1 MQENSFARLRVVD
14 IGRAGAFLDWG
25 QPKDLFLPA
34 EEQDREISVGEVLVV
49 FLHTDFTGRP
59 AASMRLENFVEPVGN
74 FRNTQRF
81 RLWIVEETA
90 LGFRAL
96 MDERWLG
103 VLYHSEVFRPLRSG
117 DEVTGYLK
125 KVREDGK
132 VDLILQPP
140 GIQGR
145 DDVGRKIL
153 EKLEASGGFLA
164 LTEKSAPDEIYHHF
178 GVSKKQ
184 FKIALGGIY
193 KQKLVTL
200 EADGIRLLGDEPGG
214 PRFSGGRV

>member
-25 QPKDLFLPA
+25 QPKDLFLPL
-34 EEQDREISVGEVLVV
+34 EEQTREIFVGEVLVV
-49 FLHTDFTGRP
+49 FLHLDFTGRP
-59 AASMRLENFVEPVGN
+59 AASMRLENYVEPPAR
-74 FRNTQRF
+74 FRSTQRF

-90 LGFRAL
+90 LGFIAL

-103 VLYHSEVFRPLRSG
+103 VLYHSEIFRPLRSG

-125 KVREDGK
+125 KVRDDGK
-132 VDLILQPP
+132 IDLILQPP

-145 DDVGRKIL
+145 DDVGRQIL
-153 EKLEASGGFLA
+153 ARLEASGGFLA
-164 LTEKSAPDEIYHHF
+164 LTEKSDPELIYGHF

-184 FKIALGGIY
+184 FKIALGGLYRQRLIR
-193 KQKLVTL
+193 LD
-200 EADGIRLLGDEPGG
+200 EDGIRLNPA
-214 PRFSGGRV
+214 

>member
-1 MQENSFARLRVVD
+1 MTLEENTFARLRVVD
-14 IGRAGAFLDWG
+14 IGRQGAFLDWG

-34 EEQDREISVGEVLVV
+34 EEQTREIFVGEVLVV

-59 AASMRLENFVEPVGN
+59 AASMRLENFVEPIPTS
-74 FRNTQRF
+74 FRNAQRF
-81 RLWIVEETA
+81 RLWILEETA
-90 LGFRAL
+90 LGFKVL

-103 VLYHSEVFRPLRSG
+103 VLYHSEIFKPLRCG

-132 VDLILQPP
+132 VDLMLQPP

-145 DDVGRKIL
+145 DDVGRQIL
-153 EKLEASGGFLA
+153 EKLEAQGGFLK
-164 LTEKSAPDEIYHHF
+164 LTEKSDPELIYRHF

-184 FKIALGGIY
+184 FKMALGGLY
-193 KQKLVTL
+193 RQRLVDL
-200 EADGIRLLGDEPGG
+200 EADGIRLLK
-214 PRFSGGRV
+214 S

>member
-1 MQENSFARLRVVD
+1 LTLEENTFARLRVVD
-14 IGRAGAFLDWG
+14 IGRQGAFLDWG

-34 EEQDREISVGEVLVV
+34 EEQTREIFVGEVLVV

-59 AASMRLENFVEPVGN
+59 AASMRLENFVEPIPAS
-74 FRNTQRF
+74 FRNAQRF
-81 RLWIVEETA
+81 RLWILEETA
-90 LGFRAL
+90 LGFKVL

-103 VLYHSEVFRPLRSG
+103 VLYHSEIFKPLRCG

-132 VDLILQPP
+132 VDLMLQPP

-145 DDVGRKIL
+145 DDVGRQIL
-153 EKLEASGGFLA
+153 EKLEAEGGFLR
-164 LTEKSAPDEIYHHF
+164 LTEKSDPELIYRHF

-184 FKIALGGIY
+184 FKMALGGLY
-193 KQKLVTL
+193 RQRLVDL
-200 EADGIRLLGDEPGG
+200 EADGIRLLKG
-214 PRFSGGRV
+214 

>member
-1 MQENSFARLRVVD
+1 MLLRPRSLSRSLEENTFARLRVVD

-25 QPKDLFLPA
+25 QPKDLFLPV
-34 EEQDREISVGEVLVV
+34 EEQTREIFVGEVLVV

-59 AASMRLENFVEPVGN
+59 AASMRLENFVEPPAK
-74 FRNTQRF
+74 FRNSQRF

-90 LGFRAL
+90 LGFIAL

-132 VDLILQPP
+132 LDLILQPP

-164 LTEKSAPDEIYHHF
+164 LTEKSDPDLIYHHF

-184 FKIALGGIY
+184 FKMALGGIY
-193 KQKLVTL
+193 KQKLVAL
-200 EADGIRLLGDEPGG
+200 EADGIRLIRD
-214 PRFSGGRV
+214 

>member
-34 EEQDREISVGEVLVV
+34 EEQTREIFVGEVLVV
-49 FLHTDFTGRP
+49 FLHMDFTGRP
-59 AASMRLENFVEPVGN
+59 AASMRVENFVEAPVP

-103 VLYHSEVFRPLRSG
+103 ILYHSEVFRPLRSG

-132 VDLILQPP
+132 IDLILQPP

-145 DDVGRKIL
+145 DGVGRQIL
-153 EKLEASGGFLA
+153 EKLEAGGGFLA
-164 LTEKSAPDEIYHHF
+164 LTEKSDPELIYGHF

-184 FKIALGGIY
+184 FKIALGGLY
-193 KQKLVTL
+193 KQKLIDL
-200 EADGIRLLGDEPGG
+200 LPDGIRLLD
-214 PRFSGGRV
+214 

>member
-1 MQENSFARLRVVD
+1 LEENTFARLRVVD

-25 QPKDLFLPA
+25 QPKDLFLPV
-34 EEQDREISVGEVLVV
+34 EEQTREIFVGEALVV

-59 AASMRLENFVEPVGN
+59 AASMRLENFVEPAVK
-74 FRNTQRF
+74 FRNSQRF

-90 LGFRAL
+90 LGFIAL

-153 EKLEASGGFLA
+153 DKLEANGGFLP
-164 LTEKSAPDEIYHHF
+164 LTEKSDPDLIYHHF

-184 FKIALGGIY
+184 FKMALGGIY
-193 KQKLVTL
+193 KQKLVAL
-200 EADGIRLLGDEPGG
+200 EAEGIRLIRD
-214 PRFSGGRV
+214 

>member
-14 IGRAGAFLDWG
+14 VGRAGAFLDWG
-25 QPKDLFLPA
+25 QPKDLFLPL
-34 EEQDREISVGEVLVV
+34 EEQTREIFVGEVLVV
-49 FLHTDFTGRP
+49 FLHMDFTGRP
-59 AASMRLENFVEPVGN
+59 AASMRLENYVETPAN
-74 FRNTQRF
+74 FRSTQRF

-90 LGFRAL
+90 LGFIAL

-103 VLYHSEVFRPLRSG
+103 VLYHSEIFRPLRSG

-132 VDLILQPP
+132 IDLMLQPP

-145 DDVGRKIL
+145 DDVSRQIL
-153 EKLEASGGFLA
+153 DQLRAAGGFLK
-164 LTEKSAPDEIYHHF
+164 LTEKSDPEVIYQRF

-184 FKIALGGIY
+184 FKMALGGLY
-193 KQKLVTL
+193 KQKQIEL
-200 EADGIRLLGDEPGG
+200 EADGIRLINP
-214 PRFSGGRV
+214 